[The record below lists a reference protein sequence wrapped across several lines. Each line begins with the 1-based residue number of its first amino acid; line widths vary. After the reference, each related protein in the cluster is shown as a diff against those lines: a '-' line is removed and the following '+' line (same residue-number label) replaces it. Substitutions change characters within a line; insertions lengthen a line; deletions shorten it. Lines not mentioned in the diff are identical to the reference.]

1 MVLSFTAEVVLC
13 PLVRCRVQLL
23 LSVLSRRPSPRIS
36 TSAMSSKMVPLMNE
50 AVWNRLSFDMNSPL
64 LYRVYEELNFR
75 VSRLF
80 NVTASRNEDALLAK
94 VRSLC
99 ATVMLS
105 TIYGVVQFPSKLDFK
120 TPQ

>member
-1 MVLSFTAEVVLC
+1 
-13 PLVRCRVQLL
+13 
-23 LSVLSRRPSPRIS
+23 
-36 TSAMSSKMVPLMNE
+36 MVPPMNE

-80 NVTASRNEDALLAK
+80 NVTASRNEDALLAQ
-94 VRSLC
+94 VRTHC